1 MYQKDRKGYR
11 IPGTKEIT
19 VDAIDGKDIYLTI
32 DSNIQLFVEQ
42 AIAKMLEESSADW
55 VSVMLA
61 DAKTGAILASA
72 TYPSFDP
79 NTKNISSY
87 LNQNITAF
95 EPGSTMKIFSYMAAM
110 ENGVYNGSETY
121 KSGIFVA
128 KDGTEI
134 GDWYRKG
141 WGYITYDAGFFTK
154 S

>member
-1 MYQKDRKGYR
+1 M
-11 IPGTKEIT
+11 
-19 VDAIDGKDIYLTI
+19 DAIDGKDIYLTI

-110 ENGVYNGSETY
+110 EMVFIMEVKHINLVYL
-121 KSGIFVA
+121 
-128 KDGTEI
+128 
-134 GDWYRKG
+134 
-141 WGYITYDAGFFTK
+141 
-154 S
+154 